1 MVFFDLSHSIENGMT
16 FFPGD
21 PQPRVAPAAGAQP
34 PWQVSDLRL
43 GSHTG
48 THIDAA
54 CHFIGGGK
62 SIDQYA
68 PGRFILDGIVVRALD
83 PAANKPMGTEL
94 LSSLVPQMPEG
105 GAVLLQTDWDRFW
118 KTEQYG
124 SHPFLSR
131 EAAQILRT
139 AGISLVGIDALNV
152 DSTVDG
158 TSDVHEILL
167 GADILIVENLR
178 GLSQLEPLQRYRF
191 SFLPLRITGSDGSP
205 VRAIAWE
212 SQSP

>member
-21 PQPRVAPAAGAQP
+21 PQPRVAPAAGALP

-83 PAANKPMGTEL
+83 PAANKPIGAEL
-94 LSSLVPQMPEG
+94 LLSLVPQMPEG

-139 AGISLVGIDALNV
+139 VGISLVGIDALNV